1 MLKTMTKPTVRF
13 IVLALIAAP
22 LAAVA
27 LPRAYPVPG
36 GIAVIPLASSDR
48 GKPEVTYKDRKVM
61 VVPDNGRWTAVVG
74 IGLSAKPGRHAITI
88 RHNGDTAT
96 VGFGVRDKEYES
108 QYITLKN
115 KRQVN
120 PYKDDLKRIR
130 SEQIRSREAF
140 ATWTNQDMTA
150 NRFLLPVNGIVTG
163 TFGKRRFFNK
173 QPRQPHSGLDL
184 AAPTG
189 TPVQSP
195 AGGQVVEIGDYFFN
209 GKVVFIDHGQGL
221 ITMFCH
227 MDSIDVAVD
236 DIVEAGQIVGGVGA
250 TGRVTGPH
258 LHWTVSLNN
267 ARVDPAL
274 FLSGDTLAS
283 LDGI

>member
-1 MLKTMTKPTVRF
+1 MTTSRIIRF
-13 IVLALIAAP
+13 ILLTLMAAP

-27 LPRAYPVPG
+27 LPRADLVPG
-36 GIAVIPLASSDR
+36 GVAVIPLASSDS

-61 VVPDNGRWTAVVG
+61 VVPDNGRWTAVIG
-74 IGLSAKPGRHAITI
+74 IGLSAKPGRHVVTI
-88 RHNGDTAT
+88 KRDGATAT
-96 VGFGVRDKEYES
+96 VGFRVRDKQYES

-130 SEQIRSREAF
+130 DEQTRSRKAF
-140 ATWTNQDMTA
+140 ATWTEQEVATS
-150 NRFLLPVNGIVTG
+150 RFLLPVDGVVTG

-173 QPRQPHSGLDL
+173 QPRRPHSGLDL

-195 AGGQVVEIGDYFFN
+195 AAGRVVEVGDYFFN

-227 MDSIDVAVD
+227 MDSIDVAVN
-236 DIVEAGQIVGGVGA
+236 DILEPGQIVGEVGA

-258 LHWTVSLNN
+258 LHWTVSLND

-274 FLSGDTLAS
+274 FLSGDSVAS

>member
-1 MLKTMTKPTVRF
+1 MEKMINRCFRF
-13 IVLALIAAP
+13 TFLLFIAVP
-22 LAAVA
+22 LTAIA
-27 LPRAYPVPG
+27 LPSPDPVPG
-36 GIAVIPLASSDR
+36 GIAVIPLASSDGDR
-48 GKPEVTYKDRKVM
+48 PEVTYRGRRVM
-61 VVPDNGRWTAVVG
+61 VVPDNDRWNAVVG
-74 IGLSAKPGRHAITI
+74 IGLSAKPGRHAV
-88 RHNGDTAT
+88 RVKRNGDTAT
-96 VGFGVRDKEYES
+96 VSFRVRDKEYES

-120 PYKDDLKRIR
+120 PYKNDLKRIR
-130 SEQIRSREAF
+130 GEQVRSREAF
-140 ATWTNQDMTA
+140 ATWTEQDVTA
-150 NRFLLPVNGIVTG
+150 NRFLLPVNGVVTG

-189 TPVQSP
+189 TPIQSP
-195 AGGQVVEIGDYFFN
+195 AEGRVVEVGDYFFN

-236 DIVEAGQIVGGVGA
+236 DIVDAGQVVGKVGA

-267 ARVDPAL
+267 ARVNPTL
-274 FLSGDTLAS
+274 FLSGETLAS
-283 LDGI
+283 LDGM